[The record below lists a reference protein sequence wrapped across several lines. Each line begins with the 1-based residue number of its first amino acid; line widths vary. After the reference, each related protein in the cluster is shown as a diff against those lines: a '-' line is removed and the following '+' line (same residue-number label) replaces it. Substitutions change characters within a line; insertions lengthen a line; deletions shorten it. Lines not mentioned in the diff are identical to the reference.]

1 MEKDAYLAAIDADVA
16 TLVAAARRGLDA
28 PVPSCPGWT
37 AGHVVVHVGR
47 AYRWIGEIVATH
59 AQTPLTPT
67 PNKHAFDRADP
78 GLFDWFEQSYQGFR
92 AALIEAPYDV
102 PVWTWSSD
110 HSAGF
115 WLRVMATETALHRY
129 DAQLAQ
135 ARAEPVAPEAARAA
149 IDFTLDNFLPHWR
162 RASLLPSRDESY
174 HLHRTDGEGE
184 WLLRFDEE
192 DVTVS
197 REHAR
202 AAVALRGTASDLLL
216 FLWRRGSA
224 APLEVLGEAAL
235 VERFFELAP
244 PA

>member
-1 MEKDAYLAAIDADVA
+1 MDKTAYLAAIDADVA
-16 TLVAAARRGLDA
+16 PLVAAARQGLDA

-47 AYRWIGEIVATH
+47 AYRWIGEMVATR
-59 AQTPLTPT
+59 AQTPVMPT
-67 PNKHAFDRADP
+67 PNKHSFDRADP
-78 GLFDWFEQSYQGFR
+78 SLFTWFEQSYQGFR
-92 AALIEAPYDV
+92 AALSEAPYDE

-115 WLRVMATETALHRY
+115 WLRVMSMETALHRY
-129 DAQLAQ
+129 DAQLAH
-135 ARAEPVAPEAARAA
+135 ACAAPVAPEVARAA
-149 IDFTLDNFLPHWR
+149 IDLTLDNFLPQWR
-162 RASLLPSRDESY
+162 RASMLPSRDESY

-184 WLLRFDEE
+184 WLLRFGEE
-192 DVTVS
+192 GVAVS
-197 REHAR
+197 HEHTK

-224 APLEVLGEAAL
+224 APLEVLGDAAL